1 MDGNP
6 SMSNTKVFATHFA
19 RAECPYL
26 SDPDDDATDVATA
39 TDSIAKGEGLA
50 EQGKKLIVDEK
61 LAVGLLPIED
71 GVSVERKRKRSDVV
85 EAHEWDPEGAYD
97 GAFVGDTADLD
108 DSRDEDYMPVDGRT
122 AKMKYNQSA
131 SKVKEQLKMPKGSRH
146 KSALRQSGATNTD
159 TDALQ
164 GSLPKPVEM
173 SEDVPAIQQSLNLI
187 PEVCTD

>member
-1 MDGNP
+1 MQTFGKKMREHNQ
-6 SMSNTKVFATHFA
+6 KLE
-19 RAECPYL
+19 AEL
-26 SDPDDDATDVATA
+26 SRIFVGKATA

-71 GVSVERKRKRSDVV
+71 GVSVERKRKCSDVV
-85 EAHEWDPEGAYD
+85 EAHDWDPEGAYD
-97 GAFVGDTADLD
+97 GDFDGDAADLD

-131 SKVKEQLKMPKGSRH
+131 SKVKEQLMMPKGSRH
-146 KSALRQSGATNTD
+146 KYALRQSGATTTD
-159 TDALQ
+159 TEALQ
-164 GSLPKPVEM
+164 GSLPKPVKM